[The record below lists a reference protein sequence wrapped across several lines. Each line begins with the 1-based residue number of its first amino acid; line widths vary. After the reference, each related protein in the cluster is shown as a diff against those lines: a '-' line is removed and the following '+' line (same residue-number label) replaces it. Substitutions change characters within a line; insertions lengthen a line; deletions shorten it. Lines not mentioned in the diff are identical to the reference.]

1 MKKIYVLFMSS
12 LLLLSCA
19 KDDVSKP
26 SEWPEW
32 PTPSKPKIENAVLRG
47 VNGETVVAAGD
58 KVKFTAQVSDEYN
71 DLVSF
76 QLLVTMDGAEILN
89 LSKGLSG
96 RSAVIEE
103 EATLPFVAG
112 FQNGRPVAV
121 SYTHLFNSWGR
132 YSYLYSGWRNDAFH
146 FFRGWKRKPGY
157 AQLYQSFGIGRT

>member
-96 RSAVIEE
+96 RSAVQIF
-103 EATLPFVAG
+103 LPPLSISTILAELL
-112 FQNGRPVAV
+112 
-121 SYTHLFNSWGR
+121 HLTIKVFI
-132 YSYLYSGWRNDAFH
+132 LHTA
-146 FFRGWKRKPGY
+146 
-157 AQLYQSFGIGRT
+157 

>member
-112 FQNGRPVAV
+112 FQNGRPV
-121 SYTHLFNSWGR
+121 
-132 YSYLYSGWRNDAFH
+132 
-146 FFRGWKRKPGY
+146 
-157 AQLYQSFGIGRT
+157 

>member
-76 QLLVTMDGAEILN
+76 QLLVTMDGAEYSILRTK
-89 LSKGLSG
+89 SWQYYEKY
-96 RSAVIEE
+96 
-103 EATLPFVAG
+103 PFV
-112 FQNGRPVAV
+112 FYF
-121 SYTHLFNSWGR
+121 S
-132 YSYLYSGWRNDAFH
+132 
-146 FFRGWKRKPGY
+146 
-157 AQLYQSFGIGRT
+157 